1 MGSHP
6 VNNLLSDRVG
16 DVSNPPSVLSV
27 VNGSNADLIEHI
39 APLYI
44 PDNAVVRDVTW
55 GKGAFWAK
63 VDTSRFTVQ
72 GSDIADHIGG
82 HDGVIKADFTNLP
95 DEDESADIV
104 VLDPPYVHTPGKHMT
119 NARYNNEAT
128 TTGMYHRDIRELY
141 KRGMSEAWRVTK
153 YGGQLWVKGKDE
165 VESGVQC
172 WSHAELREDAE
183 SLGFYARD
191 LFILV
196 PKSRT
201 SMNRWN
207 KQLHARKV
215 HSFLWVFDKKV
226 PKKSRTKK
234 VAQVPTSPDPVT
246 ESNDDAL
253 ENFKEFASD
262 VLSDI
267 LVRAWKKADLGG
279 TGGTP
284 AAVDSVAARLTT
296 QDPHISFNK
305 ITDEDRERFKKA
317 VGGDARDAAPVSSG
331 ENMRSLLRDAKEKSG
346 LTWEQVGKVLGV
358 TSNTAWVWANNGSPS
373 KKHVGDVVTFAGYV
387 RELGEMLDNPS
398 PSDIRAALMS
408 NETYRAALDS

>member
-1 MGSHP
+1 M
-6 VNNLLSDRVG
+6 
-16 DVSNPPSVLSV
+16 SNPPSVLSV

-63 VDTSRFTVQ
+63 VNTSRFTVQ

-82 HDGVIKADFTNLP
+82 HGGVIKADFTNLP

-141 KRGMSEAWRVTK
+141 KRGMSEAWRITK

-226 PKKSRTKK
+226 PKKTRTQK
-234 VAQVPTSPDPVT
+234 VSEVSTTPSQVPAANEDP
-246 ESNDDAL
+246 L
-253 ENFKEFASD
+253 EGFKEFASD

-267 LVRAWKKADLGG
+267 LVRAWRKASLEGAGSKPDE
-279 TGGTP
+279 
-284 AAVDSVAARLTT
+284 AVDPVTAKLKK
-296 QDPHISFNK
+296 QGPPISFNK
-305 ITDEDRERFKKA
+305 TTDEDRARFKKA

-331 ENMRSLLRDAKEKSG
+331 EDMRLLLRNAKERSG
-346 LTWEQVGKVLGV
+346 LTWEQVGRVLGV
-358 TSNTAWVWANNGSPS
+358 TSHTAWVWANNGSPS
-373 KKHVGDVVTFAGYV
+373 KKHVGDVVAFEGIISLLEV
-387 RELGEMLDNPS
+387 SPNSLS
-398 PSDIRAALMS
+398 PSDIREYLI
-408 NETYRAALDS
+408 NESVYKDVLNN

>member
-1 MGSHP
+1 MADAKGSSDEGTVDAKP
-6 VNNLLSDRVG
+6 VHDT
-16 DVSNPPSVLSV
+16 VLSV
-27 VNGSNADLIEHI
+27 VNGSNADLIAHI

-44 PDNAVVRDVTW
+44 HDNAQVRDVTW
-55 GKGAFWAK
+55 GKGAFWTK
-63 VDTSRFTVQ
+63 VNTSRFTVQ

-82 HDGVIKADFTNLP
+82 HDGVIKADFTDLP
-95 DEDESADIV
+95 DEDESADLV

-141 KRGMSEAWRVTK
+141 KRGMSEAWRITK

-201 SMNRWN
+201 SMNRWS

-226 PKKSRTKK
+226 PKKPRTKK
-234 VAQVPTSPDPVT
+234 AVDMPPVPDPSPSAN
-246 ESNDDAL
+246 EDSL

-279 TGGTP
+279 DGKPVAT
-284 AAVDSVAARLTT
+284 VDTVVKKLTK
-296 QDPHISFNK
+296 QVPYLRFNET
-305 ITDEDRERFKKA
+305 TDEDRDRFKKV
-317 VGGDARDAAPVSSG
+317 VGGDARDAQHVPSG
-331 ENMRSLLRDAKEKSG
+331 EDMRLLLRDAKETSG
-346 LTWEQVGKVLGV
+346 LTWEQVGKVLGHPPAV
-358 TSNTAWVWANNGSPS
+358 SP
-373 KKHVGDVVTFAGYV
+373 
-387 RELGEMLDNPS
+387 
-398 PSDIRAALMS
+398 
-408 NETYRAALDS
+408 